1 MSLPTL
7 GALLVAILTFVIGW
21 SVVLRDHRHRP
32 YVTFTVLSFNLA
44 CWYLARFFTA
54 TLHSDLAFRLGLF
67 VAAAIPLNTER
78 FFRSFL
84 AADPRYPP
92 PPARAVLGGTLLLYA
107 LLVVDLFSPL
117 HRSMLFLA
125 PVFAFIFASLYHCVW
140 LIWARQ
146 QTMPP
151 RPERTRLTYLLVGG
165 AAAVTFAGLDFLPLM
180 GVAFPPIGSVLTVL
194 YLYFIS
200 QTLFHY
206 RLLDIKELLA
216 KVVTLTA
223 LVLILSVIYGLLL
236 AWVGPDRPGVFLFNT
251 IVASFVILVIF
262 EPMRGLLEDRV
273 NRWLF
278 AEKYEFSR
286 RLRQL
291 IRELANVIDVRTL
304 VFNVLTEL
312 EHSGRV
318 THGSIYLASPAGTTF
333 RLADHL
339 GPAPPAEL
347 DARTR
352 RLFFER
358 LREAGLFTVEG
369 QERTLGQQL
378 ADGKEDATT
387 VTRNIL
393 DTMEQLH
400 ADVCLPLLADGQVLG
415 MLALRDDRMREA
427 YASDELELLREVAAQ
442 AAITLH
448 NSQVYQ
454 QMKERDRLA
463 ALGQMAAGLAHEI
476 RNPLGAIK
484 GAAQLLRGAVPPPP
498 AEAPHPETGASG
510 DDAAANTDAGAD
522 EPELIDIIVQEVNR
536 LDHVV
541 AQFLG
546 YARPDRGDRQLLHIN
561 QVLQRSAQLLR
572 SQHQDAALE
581 TQLAPDL
588 PQVRVDA
595 DQLHQVF
602 LNLAINGL
610 EAMGGQGQLQL
621 ETRARHAFRGGRSTQ
636 LVEISFSDSGRG
648 IPSEHLDS
656 IFIPFFTTR
665 ERGTGLGLPICQRI
679 VESHGGTIEVQST
692 PGQGSTFTVVLPT
705 ADEGDGTGRQLSPS
719 TRTLRLRPTA
729 TPAGAAAP
737 APAPTPA
744 PTTTPTPTPEP
755 TPTTTPTPSDGA

>member
-1 MSLPTL
+1 MSIPTL
-7 GALLVAILTFVIGW
+7 GALLAAILTFVIGW

-54 TLHSDLAFRLGLF
+54 TLSSDVALHLGLF
-67 VAAAIPLNTER
+67 VAAAIPINAER

-92 PPARAVLGGTLLLYA
+92 PPARPVLGGTVLLFA
-107 LLVVDLFSPL
+107 LLVVDLFYPL
-117 HRSMLFLA
+117 HRSMLFLV
-125 PVFAFIFASLYHCVW
+125 PVHAFIFASLYHCVW

-151 RPERTRLTYLLVGG
+151 RPERTRLSYLLVGG
-165 AAAVTFAGLDFLPLM
+165 AAAVTFAGLDFLPLT

-216 KVVTLTA
+216 KMVTLTA

-318 THGSIYLASPAGTTF
+318 THASIYLASPAGTTF

-347 DARTR
+347 DGRTR

-378 ADGKEDATT
+378 ADGKEDATII
-387 VTRNIL
+387 TRNIL

-484 GAAQLLRGAVPPPP
+484 GAAQLLRAASPPPP
-498 AEAPHPETGASG
+498 VATERPASDDPEGAVASEH
-510 DDAAANTDAGAD
+510 GAD

-546 YARPDRGDRQLLHIN
+546 YARPDRGDRQLLHLN

-572 SQHQDAALE
+572 SQHQHVEIE

-588 PQVRVDA
+588 PQVRVDP

-610 EAMGGQGQLQL
+610 EAMGGQGQLHV
-621 ETRARHAFRGGRSTQ
+621 ETRARQAFRGGRSTQ
-636 LVEISFSDSGRG
+636 LVEVSFADSGRG
-648 IPSEHLDS
+648 IPPEHLDS

-692 PGQGSTFTVVLPT
+692 PGRGSTFTVVLPS
-705 ADEGDGTGRQLSPS
+705 ADDSDSTGRQLGPS
-719 TRTLRLRPTA
+719 TRTLRPRLDPVPPTA
-729 TPAGAAAP
+729 APVPPPDDPVGARPRASTPGLGVP
-737 APAPTPA
+737 
-744 PTTTPTPTPEP
+744 
-755 TPTTTPTPSDGA
+755 